1 MADPVVCSKEGDI
14 QFVASCMKEIKEDIK
29 LIKQDLSVHMAR
41 TAASEARI
49 EIMEQEVKESKNH
62 RDAVLQI
69 IVKQAEKA
77 RVDQLKTIKFTLG
90 IFAAIAALVTALASW
105 LR

>member
-1 MADPVVCSKEGDI
+1 MSEPVKCSRELDTYLLVTST
-14 QFVASCMKEIKEDIK
+14 QEIKEDIRE
-29 LIKQDLSVHMAR
+29 IKQDLSVHMAR

-77 RVDQLKTIKFTLG
+77 RADQLKTIKFTLG
-90 IFAAIAALVTALASW
+90 IFAAVATLVTALAAW